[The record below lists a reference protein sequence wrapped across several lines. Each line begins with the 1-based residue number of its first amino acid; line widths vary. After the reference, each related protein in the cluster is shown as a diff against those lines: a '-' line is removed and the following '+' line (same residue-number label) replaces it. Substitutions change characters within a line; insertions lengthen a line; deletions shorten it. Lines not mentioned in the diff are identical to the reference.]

1 MTRTTQEETQL
12 VTRMIQDIKVAMLTT
27 IRPDGSLHS
36 RPMAAQD
43 AEFDGTLW
51 FFTSLDSP
59 KVVEVEQEQ
68 QVNVTYADPV
78 ENRYVTISGRAMV
91 VLDRNKIEELWN
103 PTLNGWFPLG
113 LEDPQIALL
122 RVEVDSWEYW
132 DCQTAKMV
140 PRDTHKPTPPA
151 DLVREP
157 EKLRTADMHDTW
169 VFQDVG
175 TKKSRD
181 QGAQS

>member
-1 MTRTTQEETQL
+1 MTRTTLEETQL

-113 LEDPQIALL
+113 LEDPEIALL
-122 RVEVDSWEYW
+122 RVEADS
-132 DCQTAKMV
+132 
-140 PRDTHKPTPPA
+140 
-151 DLVREP
+151 
-157 EKLRTADMHDTW
+157 
-169 VFQDVG
+169 
-175 TKKSRD
+175 
-181 QGAQS
+181 